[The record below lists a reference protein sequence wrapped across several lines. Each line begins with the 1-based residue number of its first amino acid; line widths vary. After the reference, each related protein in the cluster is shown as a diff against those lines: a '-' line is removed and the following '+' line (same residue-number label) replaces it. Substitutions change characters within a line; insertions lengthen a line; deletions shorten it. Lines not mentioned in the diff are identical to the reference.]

1 MYKKIIFVFQF
12 ILLLLF
18 SFTLVNA
25 ENTLSKDIPFGQ
37 SIGSSEYFGSVLDNS
52 DLEELWNGEITF
64 QSIDYSTHEELNL
77 DSSDLLISTSLSSQD
92 DDYETN
98 IYLETNRNSI
108 SFYYVFDDSIDLT
121 STTSVD
127 PITIEFLGSTFE
139 IVSIDSATEF
149 TAIVGGSEETFGDGD
164 PYYAEDSSN
173 PNWVWDLDNL
183 DVSGTSQIFG
193 IENDFVYSSLMD
205 STITDGNCLSLPKD
219 YVSICFDDLTLQESD
234 YGSYRFEVDTATDL
248 SDVIPSLTSV
258 HTLYILTPVYEGMTL
273 SPYTASETIASS
285 SSAVDVNEVW
295 LYYPGMTDTLSD
307 GSAAPTSTGVV
318 WLGVFYRD
326 PADYLIKEF
335 GHVAMNAENEIVG
348 INYEG
353 TDATNVFFSTT
364 ISSSSSELT
373 LRLDVEGDSITELAD
388 EEDDLDFVYG
398 LSTSGF
404 DYLGEFS
411 GDGTTSSVL
420 DSSAITWRNSAL
432 ELGTK
437 DENHRSLYGII
448 INNPR
453 SNEVD
458 ERISLS
464 IPEDQVFATI
474 TISACLCNEC
484 DEEESSE
491 ISMTKEQIKSSEI
504 SITKGQFNSNK
515 KLFKAPENWGLREI
529 ISWLFFF

>member
-335 GHVAMNAENEIVG
+335 GHVAMNAENEIVKR
-348 INYEG
+348 
-353 TDATNVFFSTT
+353 FLRFSE
-364 ISSSSSELT
+364 SQ
-373 LRLDVEGDSITELAD
+373 D
-388 EEDDLDFVYG
+388 YG
-398 LSTSGF
+398 LFVALSESKNVIGWVQVNEEPNTLLVGRRADIST
-404 DYLGEFS
+404 L
-411 GDGTTSSVL
+411 V
-420 DSSAITWRNSAL
+420 
-432 ELGTK
+432 
-437 DENHRSLYGII
+437 
-448 INNPR
+448 
-453 SNEVD
+453 VD
-458 ERISLS
+458 EKFRRNGIGKALLS
-464 IPEDQVFATI
+464 QAEKWAQLRGIAILQVKSNIRRDDAHRFYQREGFI
-474 TISACLCNEC
+474 L
-484 DEEESSE
+484 
-491 ISMTKEQIKSSEI
+491 TKTSYSF
-504 SITKGQFNSNK
+504 TKTLIN
-515 KLFKAPENWGLREI
+515 
-529 ISWLFFF
+529 